1 MINKVIAQQLN
12 WSVGFSDNLAT
23 SPSEFIP
30 ATVPGAVQ
38 LDFAKARNYAPY
50 YYAENWRDYLWMEDK
65 FYTYKST
72 FKKPK
77 LDVGERVYFVSK
89 GIDYKFDIFINNK
102 EIHNQEGMFSWVHLD
117 VTDELSENNE
127 LKIIVHPV
135 PKSRLY
141 PLDRVQANH
150 VVKPAVSYIWDWH
163 PRLVPLGIWDD
174 TYLEKREWLISKM
187 SGLIIP

>member
-1 MINKVIAQQLN
+1 M
-12 WSVGFSDNLAT
+12 
-23 SPSEFIP
+23 
-30 ATVPGAVQ
+30 
-38 LDFAKARNYAPY
+38 
-50 YYAENWRDYLWMEDK
+50 
-65 FYTYKST
+65 
-72 FKKPK
+72 
-77 LDVGERVYFVSK
+77 YFVSK